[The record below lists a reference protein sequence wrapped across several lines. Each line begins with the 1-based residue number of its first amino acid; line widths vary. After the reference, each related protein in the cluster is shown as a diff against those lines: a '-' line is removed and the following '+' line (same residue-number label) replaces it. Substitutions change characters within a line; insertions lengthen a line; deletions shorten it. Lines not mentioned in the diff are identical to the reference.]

1 MIGCKG
7 EAMKNR
13 IKDLYL
19 DIGRVLNNPEAFGL
33 GERMPHALA
42 DALTRIQA
50 ELMEEVREQGL
61 EVDFLVQELSQD
73 ADRHAFP
80 GFTSTSF
87 ELPGSET

>member
-1 MIGCKG
+1 MLMATRG

-33 GERMPHALA
+33 GERMPSALA
-42 DALTRIQA
+42 DALTRIQS
-50 ELMEEVREQGL
+50 ELMKELREAGL
-61 EVDFLVQELSQD
+61 EEGFLVQELSQD

-87 ELPGSET
+87 ELPKN